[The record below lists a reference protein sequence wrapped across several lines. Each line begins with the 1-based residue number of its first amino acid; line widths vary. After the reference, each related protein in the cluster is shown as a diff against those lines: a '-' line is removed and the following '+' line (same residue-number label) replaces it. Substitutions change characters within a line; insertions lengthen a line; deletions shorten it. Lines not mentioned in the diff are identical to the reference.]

1 MNIDQLQRFLVVA
14 DCLNF
19 TTAAERL
26 YIGQSTISRQ
36 IAALEQELGVILL
49 IRGPRS
55 VELTEAGRV
64 LQREGTKLMTHI
76 NEVKDK
82 VVDAGRGTSGKLRI
96 TTVPAYFPILNDL
109 CLRAMEIY
117 PDIKLSLNYSKYVNV
132 CQDLELQESKF
143 YVLCR
148 KDHRIARQHPDGLYM
163 DDLRDTDICFG
174 RSSLLMV
181 RHPQPYSGDPPTVE
195 RRDNDSMEGDLVML
209 QHSDSIMVLP
219 GCSAINSKH
228 NLALIPLLD
237 EDLLHHVTL
246 YYRTDSV
253 TSTVQHFLDSSFML
267 IFTTHLRLVA
277 GLSPSISAGR
287 WASQGK
293 KMPKQPAVATKKL
306 SCATDSSR
314 AMSFSG

>member
-132 CQDLELQESKF
+132 CQDLDLGRADIAVSYSFLNPYSDAYELIELQESKF

-195 RRDNDSMEGDLVML
+195 RRDNDSMEGDLIML

-246 YYRTDSV
+246 YYRKDSV
-253 TSTVQHFLDSSFML
+253 TSTVQHFLDIVKSFL
-267 IFTTHLRLVA
+267 A
-277 GLSPSISAGR
+277 
-287 WASQGK
+287 Q
-293 KMPKQPAVATKKL
+293 
-306 SCATDSSR
+306 
-314 AMSFSG
+314 

>member
-55 VELTEAGRV
+55 VELTEAGKA
-64 LQREGTKLMTHI
+64 LQREGAKLMTHI
-76 NEVKDK
+76 NKVREK
-82 VVDAGRGTSGKLRI
+82 VVDAGRGASGKLRI

-109 CLRAMEIY
+109 CLKTMERY
-117 PDIKLSLNYSKYVNV
+117 PDTRLNLRYSKYANV
-132 CQDLELQESKF
+132 CQDLDLGSADIAVSYSFLNPYNDAYETIALQKSRF
-143 YVLCR
+143 YVLCH
-148 KDHRIARQHPDGLYM
+148 KNHWIARQYPDGLMM

-181 RHPQPYSGDPPTVE
+181 RHPRPYSGDPPQVE
-195 RRDNDSMEGDLVML
+195 LRDNASMEGDLIML
-209 QHSDSIMVLP
+209 QRSDSIMVLP
-219 GCSAINSKH
+219 GCSAVNTKH

-237 EDLLHHVTL
+237 EDLLHYVTL
-246 YYRTDSV
+246 YYRKDSV
-253 TSTVQHFLDSSFML
+253 TSTVQHFLDSVRD
-267 IFTTHLRLVA
+267 HLAQEQDL
-277 GLSPSISAGR
+277 PE
-287 WASQGK
+287 
-293 KMPKQPAVATKKL
+293 
-306 SCATDSSR
+306 
-314 AMSFSG
+314 